1 MTRSTNTHSYNAQ
14 GGIHRALHKPTGLVC
29 CLDLL
34 GIAGAS
40 PDPLGTSHL
49 PRGMMERYLPLNL
62 LAIVISCHNVHPRL
76 EKTWWAAAGGWWLT
90 WKREERARE
99 VPATLSVRPWG

>member
-1 MTRSTNTHSYNAQ
+1 MLRVGFIEPYRSPRDWHA
-14 GGIHRALHKPTGLVC
+14 ALTSWELFR
-29 CLDLL
+29 
-34 GIAGAS
+34 AS
-40 PDPLGTSHL
+40 PDPLSMSHL

-90 WKREERARE
+90 WKREEKARE
-99 VPATLSVRPWG
+99 VPATPSV